1 MSIRQQKAGGGDIIR
16 GRIMEAYEHCHDV
29 IQRLKAAWRPRDASG
44 SLQRAKCAFVDAASV
59 LAPRD
64 IRRLAV
70 EASGHRPATEPTPKG
85 QLTLERQLQTAHWCS
100 ACAELC
106 GVLTYLVKHDEAVE
120 SLEVTQDL
128 LNEGW
133 YLVTRMWPEY
143 LQTVAR
149 IPTEVPYQY
158 APQAEFIHLLLTFLR
173 AFSEKLLLPF
183 LDAFEFELLFINAIT
198 QIRDYMATEP
208 LARDILQAAKQRDAR
223 RIASLVSQA
232 DTTDPHIAGVLSVL
246 AFSLRFCRTSI
257 AGDVLLYLCHS
268 LAFRTVAGAL
278 QPRYYELAGG
288 SSALDEIAQS
298 RVDKHVLEKIEYSLP
313 FDFRKTEEDL
323 TQFIDQLCSALVQRQ
338 DFEIRLLKTR
348 EEIFNK
354 CQPLSLDVSVEDR
367 DGEVE
372 PLSEMLPAPA
382 DLDEAMPQLLEI
394 LEKLN
399 PQDAELYKERFLEG
413 KSLEQINVERGW
425 TYDRTQKRIERLT
438 KDILNKMSN

>member
-1 MSIRQQKAGGGDIIR
+1 
-16 GRIMEAYEHCHDV
+16 MEDYKQCHNV
-29 IQRLKAAWRPRDASG
+29 IVRLKTALGASDTCA
-44 SLQRAKCAFVDAASV
+44 SLQDAKFAFLDAADI
-59 LAPRD
+59 LAPPD
-64 IRRLAV
+64 VRRI
-70 EASGHRPATEPTPKG
+70 ASEPVQGHPTEKPGALGPQHRLG
-85 QLTLERQLQTAHWCS
+85 MACLCQG
-100 ACAELC
+100 CAEICDFLIC
-106 GVLTYLVKHDEAVE
+106 MARDDEAFKRLRFPVVL
-120 SLEVTQDL
+120 LE
-128 LNEGW
+128 EGRALISRLW
-133 YLVTRMWPEY
+133 PPEY
-143 LQTVAR
+143 LESVMADINETV
-149 IPTEVPYQY
+149 PPQY
-158 APQAEFIHLLLTFLR
+158 AAQAEFIHLLLDLVTG
-173 AFSEKLLLPF
+173 FSRKLLLPV
-183 LDAFEFELLFINAIT
+183 LDTWKFYLLFESAFT

-208 LARDILQAAKQRDAR
+208 LARDILQAAKQRDTR

-268 LAFRTVAGAL
+268 LAFRTVGRAL

-348 EEIFNK
+348 EGIFNK

-394 LEKLN
+394 LEKLD

-413 KSLEQINVERGW
+413 KSLEQIAVERGW
-425 TYDRTQKRIERLT
+425 TYDRMQKRIERLM
-438 KDILNKMSN
+438 KGILNKMSD